1 MKTAEAEEE
10 QIFMAFNI
18 TLDNSSGVP
27 YYKQIINQITYG
39 IINGLLKPGDQLP
52 TVRQLAVDLQINLN
66 TITKAYKELE
76 IKGIVN
82 TQQGTGTFISDK
94 ELKINASEKNKL
106 LKTQCT
112 HFIDEISSLGID
124 LKDAINMFQK
134 IGKEREVLHDKKK
147 RNK

>member
-1 MKTAEAEEE
+1 VEILEE
-10 QIFMAFNI
+10 QDIMAFSIN
-18 TLDNSSGVP
+18 LNNANGVP

-39 IINGLLKPGDQLP
+39 IVNELLKPGDQLP

-94 ELKINASEKNKL
+94 KLEINSSKKDQL
-106 LKTQCT
+106 LKSKCT
-112 HFIDEISSLGID
+112 YFIDEISGLGIH
-124 LKDAINMFQK
+124 LNDAVHMLQK
-134 IGKEREVLHDKKK
+134 IGKEREVKNEK
-147 RNK
+147 